1 MKVFK
6 KAEKRRTKMHAIL
19 NSPVESS
26 QSLSTNEENPKLQ
39 VRIHGVDGSLATF
52 TQEDPAVVEH
62 IVRDCQAR
70 DFFKQERIAV
80 AGQHSV
86 TTLVLSKVA
95 RIDLAG
101 EELPRWKPPFGIGVS
116 IRDIVELLAQEFL
129 FQVEARALKHV
140 DRRRVRFAPGKPA
153 VVYLAIQLV
162 GGHHVY
168 LKVQIMDVPRAERLQ
183 RIHAFMELPGVSFR
197 LTGGGLSIV
206 NLTNAVKFSGYPG
219 PPEVPADAWSAN
231 EGQGDDL

>member
-1 MKVFK
+1 M
-6 KAEKRRTKMHAIL
+6 
-19 NSPVESS
+19 
-26 QSLSTNEENPKLQ
+26 
-39 VRIHGVDGSLATF
+39 
-52 TQEDPAVVEH
+52 VEH

-101 EELPRWKPPFGIGVS
+101 AGLPRWKPPFGIGMS
-116 IRDIVELLAQEFL
+116 IRDMVELPEQEFL
-129 FQVEARALKHV
+129 FQVEARDLKHV

-153 VVYLAIQLV
+153 VASVAIQLL
-162 GGHHVY
+162 GGRHMY
-168 LKVQIMDVPRAERLQ
+168 LKVQIMDVPRAERLR
-183 RIHAFMELPGVSFR
+183 RIHAFMELPGLSFR

-219 PPEVPADAWSAN
+219 PPEVPESACVTGN
-231 EGQGDDL
+231 QYHRT

>member
-1 MKVFK
+1 MYS
-6 KAEKRRTKMHAIL
+6 TL

-26 QSLSTNEENPKLQ
+26 QSISTNEEYPKLQ

-52 TQEDPAVVEH
+52 TQEDPAVMEH
-62 IVRDCQAR
+62 IVRDCQAP

-101 EELPRWKPPFGIGVS
+101 EGLPRWKPPFGVGMSV
-116 IRDIVELLAQEFL
+116 RDMVELPEQEFL
-129 FQVEARALKHV
+129 FQVEARDLKHV

-168 LKVQIMDVPRAERLQ
+168 LKVQIVDVPRAERLQ
-183 RIHAFMELPGVSFR
+183 SIRAFMELPGLSFR
-197 LTGGGLSIV
+197 L
-206 NLTNAVKFSGYPG
+206 A
-219 PPEVPADAWSAN
+219 
-231 EGQGDDL
+231 

>member
-1 MKVFK
+1 MKVFQ

-52 TQEDPAVVEH
+52 TQEDPAVV
-62 IVRDCQAR
+62 
-70 DFFKQERIAV
+70 
-80 AGQHSV
+80 
-86 TTLVLSKVA
+86 
-95 RIDLAG
+95 
-101 EELPRWKPPFGIGVS
+101 
-116 IRDIVELLAQEFL
+116 
-129 FQVEARALKHV
+129 
-140 DRRRVRFAPGKPA
+140 
-153 VVYLAIQLV
+153 YLAIQLV

-183 RIHAFMELPGVSFR
+183 RIHAFMELPGLSFR

-231 EGQGDDL
+231 EG

>member
-1 MKVFK
+1 
-6 KAEKRRTKMHAIL
+6 MHAIL
-19 NSPVESS
+19 NSSFETFQRLP
-26 QSLSTNEENPKLQ
+26 TNEEHSKLQ

-52 TQEDPAVVEH
+52 TQEDPAMVEH
-62 IVRDCQAR
+62 IVRDCQAQ

-86 TTLVLSKVA
+86 TTLVLSNVA

-101 EELPRWKPPFGIGVS
+101 EGLPRWKPPFGIGMS
-116 IRDIVELLAQEFL
+116 IRDIVELAEQEFL
-129 FQVEARALKHV
+129 FQVEARDLKHV

-168 LKVQIMDVPRAERLQ
+168 LKVQIVDVPRAERLQ
-183 RIHAFMELPGVSFR
+183 RIRAFMELPGLSFR
-197 LTGGGLSIV
+197 LTGGGLSVV
-206 NLTNAVKFSGYPG
+206 NLSNAVKFSGYPG
-219 PPEVPADAWSAN
+219 PPDVPADAWSAD
-231 EGQGDDL
+231 EGEGDEL